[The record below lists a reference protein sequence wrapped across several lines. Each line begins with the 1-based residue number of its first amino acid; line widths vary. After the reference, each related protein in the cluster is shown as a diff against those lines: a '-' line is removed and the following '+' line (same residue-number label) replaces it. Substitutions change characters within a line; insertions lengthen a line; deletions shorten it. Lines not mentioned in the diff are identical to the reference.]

1 MLTVG
6 NHRARTL
13 ALKRQRDRH
22 AGRSLTWAYLQSR
35 IGNLMELSQ
44 RSRDIIDFERT
55 WRALPGTKAQ
65 AIRDRFGLSDSRYYQ
80 LLNDVLD
87 EPGVAA
93 YDPLVVKRLRR
104 HRDRRRRARFD
115 RQYGGSESR

>member
-1 MLTVG
+1 
-6 NHRARTL
+6 
-13 ALKRQRDRH
+13 
-22 AGRSLTWAYLQSR
+22 
-35 IGNLMELSQ
+35 MELSQ

-55 WRALPGTKAQ
+55 WRAFPGTKAE
-65 AIRDRFGLSDSRYYQ
+65 AIREQFGLSDSRYYQ

-87 EPGVAA
+87 EPGVAD

-104 HRDRRRRARFD
+104 HRERRRRARFD

>member
-1 MLTVG
+1 MPEADVSVVPFD
-6 NHRARTL
+6 RAHLSGVL
-13 ALKRQRDRH
+13 ALFAAEGWSYADD
-22 AGRSLTWAYLQSR
+22 A
-35 IGNLMELSQ
+35 
-44 RSRDIIDFERT
+44 ERT
-55 WRALPGTKAQ
+55 WRALPGTKAD
-65 AIRDRFGLSDSRYYQ
+65 AIRARFGLSDSRYYQ

-104 HRDRRRRARFD
+104 HRERRRRARFD

>member
-1 MLTVG
+1 
-6 NHRARTL
+6 
-13 ALKRQRDRH
+13 
-22 AGRSLTWAYLQSR
+22 
-35 IGNLMELSQ
+35 MELSQ
-44 RSRDIIDFERT
+44 RSRDILDFERT

-65 AIRDRFGLSDSRYYQ
+65 AIRDRFGMSDSRYYQ
-80 LLNDVLD
+80 LLNTILD